1 MKGKIILFDIDDTIF
16 NPDSFLGDFYNNIST
31 ELNLKQNDIEKIK
44 EYYVETKNE
53 LSYFSPNLFLEKIS
67 ANFPEIDADLLL
79 KIFWNIDL
87 FEKNVYKD
95 ASVIKDLSRI
105 ADIGI
110 FSKGDEN
117 FQKQKIQF
125 IINSINP
132 EDIYI
137 YKNKLEKIND
147 ILSNYKDFEIYLI
160 DNERE
165 VLEEVKKINSDV
177 YTILI
182 DRNNRFKNID
192 IIKIKDLTE
201 LKSLIYD

>member
-16 NPDSFLGDFYNNIST
+16 NPDSFLGDFYSKIST

-44 EYYVETKNE
+44 EYYVETKKE
-53 LSYFSPNLFLEKIS
+53 LNYFSPTLFLEKIS
-67 ANFPEIDADLLL
+67 ANFPKIDADYLL

-117 FQKQKIQF
+117 FQKQKIQS
-125 IINSINP
+125 IINFIEP
-132 EDIYI
+132 EDIHI

-147 ILSNYKDFEIYLI
+147 IFSSYRDFEVYLI
-160 DNERE
+160 DNERD
-165 VLEEVKKINSDV
+165 VLEEVRKINSNI

-182 DRNNRFKNID
+182 DRKNRFKNLD
-192 IIKIKDLTE
+192 IIKIKNLAE